1 MNPKVTIIL
10 PTLNMEPYIRQSM
23 DSVLNQTLKEIEV
36 FVVDASSTD
45 RTRDIVEEYAQKD
58 PRVSLLEDIK
68 KSTGYAKNI
77 GIERSSAPYVAIV
90 ITRDRKSVV

>member
-58 PRVSLLEDIK
+58 PRLSLLE
-68 KSTGYAKNI
+68 Y
-77 GIERSSAPYVAIV
+77 RY
-90 ITRDRKSVV
+90 RKILRTLRRHCRAGRLY

>member
-45 RTRDIVEEYAQKD
+45 RTRDIVEEPPHKEKHRICEEY
-58 PRVSLLEDIK
+58 R
-68 KSTGYAKNI
+68 Y
-77 GIERSSAPYVAIV
+77 
-90 ITRDRKSVV
+90 RKILRTLRRHCRAGRLY